1 MKYYDLKEQ
10 DHFGLYGSTVLQE
23 PGFHRFS
30 IAERAQI
37 KPENADASWHSLC
50 SAGIQAKFSTDA
62 KEMNFKVRLLL
73 PFNMGNMSAIGQCGI
88 DLYYRND
95 ETTQYTLLDVSRF
108 DYHQDHYEVSFG
120 HFHDEKKRSYLLNL
134 PLYMGAIEVM
144 MGVDD
149 EAIITPDRFENE
161 GRIAVYGTSI
171 VQGGCVSR
179 PGMLITNLLSRW
191 MNQEFLNFGFS
202 GAALAEQS
210 VAAII
215 GSRQN
220 LDMFIIDIEANA
232 GTTDLMEKRLPV
244 FIAEFRKTYPLIPI
258 ILVSRT
264 TFTMDQ
270 YDDFRI
276 RLRAFY
282 DNWLRKQVKK
292 WQKEGQNIYYLNG
305 ATIFPKND
313 AEYTGDGIHPS
324 DLGAMA
330 IAKAYLKQII
340 KIEKRN
346 HRPMEKI

>member
-10 DHFGLYGSTVLQE
+10 DHFYLYGSTVLRE

-30 IAERAQI
+30 IAERALI
-37 KPENADASWHSLC
+37 KPENPDAAWHSLC

-62 KEMNFKVRLLL
+62 KEMVFRVRLLL
-73 PFNMGNMSAIGQCGI
+73 ASNMENMSAIGQSGI

-95 ETTQYTLLDVSRF
+95 ETSAYTLLDVSRF
-108 DYHQDHYEVSFG
+108 DFHLDHYEVSLG
-120 HFHDEKKRSYLLNL
+120 HFHDGEKRSYLLNL
-134 PLYMGAIEVM
+134 PLYMGAVEVM
-144 MGVDD
+144 MGVND
-149 EAIITPDRFENE
+149 EAIITPERFENK

-191 MNQEFLNFGFS
+191 MNREFLNFGFS

-215 GSRQN
+215 GSRPF
-220 LDMFIIDIEANA
+220 LEMLIIDIEANA
-232 GTTDLMEKRLPV
+232 GTSDLMEKRLPV
-244 FIAEFRKTYPLIPI
+244 FIAEFRKSYPRIPI

-264 TFTMDQ
+264 TFAMDQ
-270 YDDFRI
+270 YDEERI

-282 DNWLRKQVKK
+282 DGWLRKQVKK
-292 WQKEGQNIYYLNG
+292 WRKEGKNVHYLNG
-305 ATIFPKND
+305 AGIFPKYD
-313 AEYTGDGIHPS
+313 AEYTADGIHPS

-340 KIEKRN
+340 RIEKIKTN
-346 HRPMEKI
+346 

>member
-1 MKYYDLKEQ
+1 MKFYDLKEQ
-10 DHFGLYGSTVLQE
+10 DHFGLFGSTVLQE

-37 KPENADASWHSLC
+37 KPENPDASWHSLC
-50 SAGIQAKFSTDA
+50 SAGIQVKFSTDA
-62 KEMNFKVRLLL
+62 KEMIFRVRLLL
-73 PFNMGNMSAIGQCGI
+73 PSNMENMSAIGQSGI

-95 ETTQYTLLDVSRF
+95 QMDEYTLLDVSRF
-108 DYHQDHYEVSFG
+108 NFHLDHYEVSLG
-120 HFHDEKKRSYLLNL
+120 HFHDGKKRSYLLNL
-134 PLYMGAIEVM
+134 PLYMGAVEVM
-144 MGVDD
+144 MGVND
-149 EAIITPDRFENE
+149 EAIITPERFENK

-202 GAALAEQS
+202 GAALSEQS

-215 GSRQN
+215 GSRPF
-220 LDMFIIDIEANA
+220 LEMLIIDIEANA
-232 GTTDLMEKRLPV
+232 GTSDLMEKRLPF
-244 FIAEFRKTYPLIPI
+244 FIAEIRKTYPTLPI

-270 YDDFRI
+270 YDEFRI

-282 DNWLRKQVKK
+282 DGWLRNLVKK
-292 WQKEGQNIYYLNG
+292 WQKEGQNIHYLNG
-305 ATIFPKND
+305 ARIFPKND
-313 AEYTGDGIHPS
+313 AEYTVDGIHPS

-330 IAKAYLKQII
+330 IAKAYLKQI
-340 KIEKRN
+340 KRIEKTKTNR
-346 HRPMEKI
+346 